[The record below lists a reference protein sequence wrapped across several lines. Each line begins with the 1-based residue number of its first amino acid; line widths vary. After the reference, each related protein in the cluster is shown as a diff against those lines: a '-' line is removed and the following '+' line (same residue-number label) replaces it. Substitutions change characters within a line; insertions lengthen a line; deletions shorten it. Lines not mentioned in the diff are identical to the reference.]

1 MLTREEYEA
10 QRRRIEEQHQA
21 TIAISDAARIAQIR
35 ALDLVWLASGAGGVP
50 LLPQIEG
57 LAFGTPLLLGDG
69 SAAAGT
75 VPGLGS
81 SAEIPSAPPRRGAW
95 GVMDDIERVYEDL
108 PEIFDHH
115 DLNRALGHPVDR
127 GAARRNLKLLIDDG
141 VLAPDEGGGSG
152 RYRLRY
158 RKLCAKIPEAT
169 E

>member
-10 QRRRIEEQHQA
+10 HRRRIEEQHQT
-21 TIAISDAARIAQIR
+21 TIAISDAARLAQIR

-57 LAFGTPLLLGDG
+57 LAFGATRLLGDG
-69 SAAAGT
+69 SVAAE
-75 VPGLGS
+75 PGFSEEL
-81 SAEIPSAPPRRGAW
+81 PSVPPRRGAW

-115 DLNRALGHPVDR
+115 DLNRVLGHPVDR

-141 VLAPDEGGGSG
+141 VLAPEEDGGGG
-152 RYRLRY
+152 RFRLRY